1 MRVKDHSV
9 AEKFAKS
16 RWVKEGYLDNRIPGC
31 VVGQITFAVIGTVD
45 IYLKGDCKEDL
56 AGKAIRFH
64 NPEFVEDDLAGSMLA
79 DFEIPQVGEV
89 SLVSFDPHPLL
100 TPHPYIEWFSG
111 GEHYRIELG
120 PDHAR
125 ILSEAEARQMDS
137 ISERIR
143 QALQDRVRSRRERDE
158 ADWV

>member
-1 MRVKDHSV
+1 M

-16 RWVKEGYLDNRIPGC
+16 RWVKEGFLDNRTPGC

-45 IYLKGDCKEDL
+45 LFLKGDCKEDL
-56 AGKAIRFH
+56 AGKAIRFY
-64 NPEFVEDDLAGSMLA
+64 NPHFDDEDLAGSALA
-79 DFEIPQVGEV
+79 DFEIPQLGEV

-100 TPHPYIEWFSG
+100 TPHPYIEWFSAG
-111 GEHYRIELG
+111 GQHYRIELQPG
-120 PDHAR
+120 DAR
-125 ILSEAEARQMDS
+125 VLSEAEAREVDA
-137 ISERIR
+137 ISEGIR